1 MRSRRYLISPRTA
14 LLIGALGLLS
24 ACALGPDY
32 RRPELQVPDS
42 YRWQEQPAADNA
54 LGDLGWWQVYRDPL
68 LQQTLHTALTAN
80 LDVRIAAA
88 RVEQARATLGSARL
102 QLLPNIS
109 ADASATRGKSSA
121 YAILANQ
128 DRIGETDNAALNVSY
143 ELDIWG
149 RLRRSTETA
158 RAQLLA
164 SEYAQRAVLVGLVA
178 DVATAYFQ
186 LISLDEQLAVT
197 RNTLAT
203 RQKFVELTHAKH
215 DRGVVSGLDV
225 STAEAEF
232 ATAQANIPDLER
244 QIAQT
249 ENQLSILL
257 GQNPEA
263 ITRAQHYADDGP
275 LLPMPPV
282 GLPSA
287 LLERRPDIRRAE
299 QNLVAAN
306 AQIGAAKAALF
317 PTISLTG
324 MLGSRSPELS
334 KLFTGP
340 ADTWLAGVNLVQP
353 LLDADKNIYQV
364 DFAEAGKREALLL
377 YQQAVQNA
385 FKEVADALIARQKFA
400 ELQLAQEAKVAALRR
415 ANQIALARYQIGYS
429 SYFDVI
435 NSDRDLFNA
444 ELSLTTA
451 YLNSLLSS
459 VQLYQALGGGWQ
471 GQENKGQENNSQ
483 ETNSAAR

>member
-1 MRSRRYLISPRTA
+1 MRAQRYRPMNIA
-14 LLIGALGLLS
+14 LVIAFTLLS

-32 RRPELQVPDS
+32 ERPALQVPDN
-42 YRWQEQPAADNA
+42 YRWQEQAAGA
-54 LGDLGWWQVYRDPL
+54 TTLGDLGWWQVYRDPL
-68 LQQTLHTALTAN
+68 LQETLNTAVAAN
-80 LDVRIAAA
+80 LDVRIAAS
-88 RVEQARATLGSARL
+88 RVEQARATLGSTRL

-109 ADASATRGKSSA
+109 AAASALRGKSST

-128 DRIGETDNAALNVSY
+128 DRLGDTDNAALNVSY

-164 SEYAQRAVLVGLVA
+164 TEYAQRTVLVGLVA
-178 DVATAYFQ
+178 DVASAYFK
-186 LISLDEQLAVT
+186 LISFDEQLTVT
-197 RNTLAT
+197 RNTVAT
-203 RQKFVELTHAKH
+203 RQKFVELTRAKH

-225 STAEAEF
+225 STAEAEL

-263 ITRAQHYADDGP
+263 IARAQRYDDDGP
-275 LLPMPPV
+275 LLPTPPV

-287 LLERRPDIRRAE
+287 LLERRPDVRRAE
-299 QNLVAAN
+299 QNLIAAN

-324 MLGSRSPELS
+324 MWGSRSPELS

-400 ELQLAQEAKVAALRR
+400 ELQFAQEAKVAALRR
-415 ANQIALARYQIGYS
+415 ANQIALARYQVGYS

-435 NSDRDLFNA
+435 NSNRDLFNA
-444 ELSLTTA
+444 ELSLATA

-471 GQENKGQENNSQ
+471 RGDQR
-483 ETNSAAR
+483 AAAAY